1 MDLPTY
7 NLEALEVEMSL
18 HPFHQYPTDYVHPIL
33 HTWCTLNDLP
43 QGVTIP
49 YSTIYLN

>member
-18 HPFHQYPTDYVHPIL
+18 NSFHQYPSDYVPPIL
-33 HTWCTLNDLP
+33 FTWCTLNNLP
-43 QGVTIP
+43 REVAIP
-49 YSTIYLN
+49 YSTLSLN